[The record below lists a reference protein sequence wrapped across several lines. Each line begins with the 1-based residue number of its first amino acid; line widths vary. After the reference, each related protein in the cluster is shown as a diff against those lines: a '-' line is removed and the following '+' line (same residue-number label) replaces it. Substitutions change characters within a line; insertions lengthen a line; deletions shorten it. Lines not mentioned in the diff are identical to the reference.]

1 MALTKKP
8 TQSKLTEAETE
19 LLIKGGALEPERT
32 STATPAPKG
41 GRKKKELSSDE
52 EDENI
57 SFIQLR
63 LDVEIVA
70 NIDRQLKKRIG
81 KVSRHTWF
89 LEAIAEKLQREQ
101 SI

>member
-8 TQSKLTEAETE
+8 TQTKLTEAQTE
-19 LLIKGGALEPERT
+19 MLIKGGALEPERT

-41 GRKKKELSSDE
+41 GRKKKEINPDT

-57 SFIQLR
+57 LFIQLR
-63 LDVEIVA
+63 LEAELVG
-70 NIDRQLKKRIG
+70 NIDKQLKKRIG

>member
-8 TQSKLTEAETE
+8 TQTKLTEAETE

-32 STATPAPKG
+32 STATPTPKG
-41 GRKKKELSSDE
+41 GRKKHEPNP

-57 SFIQLR
+57 LFIQLR
-63 LDVEIVA
+63 LEAELVG
-70 NIDRQLKKRIG
+70 NIDKQLKKRIG

-101 SI
+101 SN